1 MILGLGVDILSLAR
15 FEAVTRR
22 RGIERVARRVCCSR
36 ELAEFGR
43 LSRRDAPASSSPKPG
58 ISSSRRVDDNSAF
71 GESQAVLD
79 PQVQSPEEDA
89 LVRKQLRFLSS
100 R

>member
-43 LSRRDAPASSSPKPG
+43 LSRRDIPASSSSQPG
-58 ISSSRRVDDNSAF
+58 ILRRA
-71 GESQAVLD
+71 GENATYGEGQAVLD
-79 PQVQSPEEDA
+79 PEGQSTDENA